1 MYHSP
6 VPPFSLALHVSFILQ
21 EEEMERSE
29 ARNDRVAQIL
39 SELGSTETVARP
51 TWSPGETP
59 DKVRRRIYRVSE
71 HG

>member
-1 MYHSP
+1 LLSI
-6 VPPFSLALHVSFILQ
+6 VQ

-51 TWSPGETP
+51 AWSPGETP
-59 DKVRRRIYRVSE
+59 DKVRGHIFK
-71 HG
+71 